1 LNSLVLNDL
10 NVELTNDTLNQL
22 EADDILTVEMG
33 QLSLNAMS
41 GTDSGDSMRI
51 CALVHNKV
59 MLILVDSG
67 SSHNFVGPAFL
78 LQTGIPSQ
86 SVAPM
91 QVRAANG
98 EVLSSDHQVK
108 DLEWW
113 AQGYTFHTTMRV
125 LEMGAYDAILGYDWL
140 SAHSPMMCHWDRK
153 LL

>member
-1 LNSLVLNDL
+1 VSNDL
-10 NVELTNDTLNQL
+10 NVELTDDTLNQL

-78 LQTGIPSQ
+78 LQTRIPSQ

-91 QVRAANG
+91 
-98 EVLSSDHQVK
+98 
-108 DLEWW
+108 
-113 AQGYTFHTTMRV
+113 
-125 LEMGAYDAILGYDWL
+125 
-140 SAHSPMMCHWDRK
+140 
-153 LL
+153 